1 MKSSVADVR
10 LALSYYGAFEG
21 DLYDAF
27 MKAARNPAISES
39 YSFFHTTD
47 TECAPFTGIVL
58 NRNFDESP
66 LKFEMNSE
74 DELVAFAKANSIPQ
88 LITFG
93 DDYIDTIFTD
103 LN

>member
-10 LALSYYGAFEG
+10 LALSYYGALEG
-21 DLYDAF
+21 DRYDAF

-39 YSFFHTTD
+39 FSFFHTTD
-47 TECAPFTGIVL
+47 IECPPFNGIFL
-58 NRNFDESP
+58 SRNFDEYA
-66 LKFEMNSE
+66 LEFEMNTE
-74 DELVAFAKANSIPQ
+74 DELVAFAKANSLPQ

-93 DDYIDTIFTD
+93 DDYIDAIFTD